1 MTVLDAPT
9 SADEPADAPALS
21 DEAQAPALELKALG
35 KSFRL
40 KQGGFFN
47 PRYSELRA
55 VRDVDL
61 TVPKNAIVG
70 LVGESG
76 SGKTTTG
83 MMALRLVE
91 PTTGEIWLNGE
102 NITHLQP
109 ADLKLHRRHMQVV
122 FQDSYSALDP
132 MLTLAQIVAEPLHV
146 HGMGTPAEQAEQAMA
161 WLERVGL
168 HRSFG
173 SRYPHELSGGQRQ
186 RVAIA
191 RALILGPDVL
201 IADEP
206 TSALDV
212 SVKAQIIN
220 LLQDLQEEMGLSILF
235 ISHDLSVVRSLTDT
249 VAVMFNG
256 RIVEQAPTEAVFTG
270 SRHAYTRSLLD
281 AIPVLNPRDRRKR
294 TFRTREELEAETPRL
309 SSAELPGRPAPS
321 QEPRLVEV
329 APDHFVEAMV
339 TP

>member
-1 MTVLDAPT
+1 MRDA
-9 SADEPADAPALS
+9 AP
-21 DEAQAPALELKALG
+21 APALELAGIEKTFLLR
-35 KSFRL
+35 S
-40 KQGGFFN
+40 GGLLN
-47 PRYSELRA
+47 RRTMELRA
-55 VRDVDL
+55 VRDLDL
-61 TVPKNAIVG
+61 VLARNSIMG

-83 MMALRLVE
+83 MMALRLTE
-91 PTTGEIWLNGE
+91 PTRGRILLDGED
-102 NITHLQP
+102 ITTLDH
-109 ADLKLHRRHMQVV
+109 AGMKRIRRRMQVV

-132 MLTLAQIVAEPLHV
+132 MFTLQQIVAEPLLI
-146 HGMGTPAEQAEQAMA
+146 HGIGDARQRGRTALE

-191 RALILGPDVL
+191 RALILEPSVL

-220 LLQDLQEEMGLSILF
+220 LMQDLQADMDLSVLF
-235 ISHDLSVVRSLTDT
+235 ISHDLSVVRSLTDR

-256 RIVEQAPTEAVFTG
+256 RIVEEADTETIFARA
-270 SRHAYTRSLLD
+270 RHPYTQSLLE
-281 AIPVLNPRDRRKR
+281 AIPVMNPRARPVR
-294 TFRTREELEAETPRL
+294 TFRTREELEESVVTLHAH
-309 SSAELPGRPAPS
+309 ELEGEPALHDDR
-321 QEPRLVEV
+321 RLVRL
-329 APDHFVEAMV
+329 AGGHKVEARV
-339 TP
+339 VA